1 MSDDPDTSQ
10 IQAVKEKYEQMLMQ
24 KKNVVGVGIGFRER
38 DGQLTDEMVLTVM
51 VSQKQP
57 RLTLRRRDRIP
68 EELDGVLVD
77 VKQVGRLQAL

>member
-10 IQAVKEKYEQMLMQ
+10 IQVVKEKYEQMLMQ